1 MIARTLCSD
10 KGTYKNIYKTLVR
23 NLVSQMLYCL
33 SDKITGK
40 IVGQFVDDYVESW
53 KSDNKD
59 IDRNYANKILLK
71 GESIELD
78 KASRKILVRFNKE
91 EEFWND
97 IKIDDN
103 ESGE

>member
-1 MIARTLCSD
+1 
-10 KGTYKNIYKTLVR
+10 
-23 NLVSQMLYCL
+23 MLYCL